1 LKNAPHRVLIGDLVR
16 VRRER
21 WRVVGVRLETGGYR
35 VVALTGTGRTNAG
48 VRRVVIAPFDRVEPA
63 EHAGGVRVVSM
74 AAWRTACAG
83 LFNEQGAQHSAGGLH
98 TAAAARM
105 DLHPHQLEP
114 ALAIGRGLASRVLIA
129 DEVGLG
135 KTIQA
140 GLVISELRARCAAD
154 RVLVIAPA
162 GLRTQWARE
171 LNERFGLEPAV
182 MDAREGRR
190 RAALLPAGVNP
201 WTTMPIAIASM
212 DYVKRPEVLAA
223 VALCHW
229 DVVVID
235 EAHGVS
241 GGTDRRQA
249 AAALCERAAYVLLLT
264 ATPHNGDPA
273 AFRSLCGIG
282 AVDDDPLLIFR
293 RTRAEMPAAPTRRI
307 HRLRVRQTADE
318 RAAHDALAEVAR
330 IAQGEPA
337 NHDARLACSVLYK
350 RAFSSAHALAR
361 TAARRLAALS
371 GESDPDL
378 SQQPLLPLYCD
389 KGGEDD
395 GDASDDAPRLFAP
408 LVADAATE
416 RALLEDVHAAARA
429 AATADSKLRVLRRL
443 LSRLDALG
451 ERAIVF
457 TEYRDTLAHVHA
469 SLGRPAVLIH
479 GGLTIEERNAAVNTF
494 VSGAAT
500 LLLATDAAGEGL
512 NLQGSCRVVV
522 NLELPWNPM
531 RLEQRIG
538 RVDRIGQ
545 TRTVHVFHLI
555 AAQAGE
561 AAVLGRL
568 EGRVMRA
575 AEDVGAAD
583 PLGLLQTLEETTQ
596 PPAFPGF
603 RLVAEAQEER
613 AHAIQARAGSA
624 RRSGATDSGVPSRML
639 LAVGRRRRRLRAALA
654 GRSVAIFRAALAEP
668 GGRPTAVRLACTS
681 FATAWVHPRTK
692 GWADGVGLA
701 IERLVPG
708 EVDPHLDAW
717 RASNAHVHHEFWN
730 RRIARER
737 AIASTE
743 ARAPALRQPGLFD
756 RRSEQQAVADEVA
769 AAAQGTAR
777 RDRIA
782 DAERARDVC
791 LDGPRPVLVLL
802 N

>member
-1 LKNAPHRVLIGDLVR
+1 MKNAPRRILVGDLVR

-21 WRVVGVRLETGGYR
+21 WRVVGVRLETGGHR
-35 VVALTGTGRTNAG
+35 VVILTGTGRTNAG
-48 VRRVVIAPFDRVEPA
+48 VRRVVITPFDRVEPA
-63 EHAGGVRVVSM
+63 EHAGGGRVVSM
-74 AAWRTACAG
+74 ATWRAACAA
-83 LFNEQGAQHSAGGLH
+83 LLNEQAAQHSTSALH
-98 TAAAARM
+98 TAAAARI

-114 ALAIGRGLASRVLIA
+114 ALAISRGLTSRVLIA
-129 DEVGLG
+129 DDVGLG

-140 GLVISELRARCAAD
+140 GLVISELRARGAAD

-171 LNERFGLEPAV
+171 MNERFGFEPAV

-201 WTTMPIAIASM
+201 WTTMPVVIASI

-229 DVVVID
+229 DAVVID

-249 AAALCERAAYVLLLT
+249 AAALCQSAAYVLLLT

-273 AFRSLCGIG
+273 AFRSLCDLG
-282 AVDDDPLLIFR
+282 AVNDPLLIFR
-293 RTRAEMPAAPTRRI
+293 RTRAEVASAPSRRI
-307 HRLRVRQTADE
+307 HRLHVRLSGNE
-318 RAAHDALAEVAR
+318 RAAHAALADVAR
-330 IAQGEPA
+330 VAQAEGA

-350 RAFSSAHALAR
+350 RAFSSAYALAR

-371 GESDPDL
+371 GAPDSDL
-378 SQQPLLPLYCD
+378 SQQPLLPLYD
-389 KGGEDD
+389 EDD
-395 GDASDDAPRLFAP
+395 GDTSDDAPRFVAR
-408 LVADAATE
+408 LVEDPATE
-416 RALLEDVHAAARA
+416 RALLEDVQNTARA
-429 AATADSKLRVLRRL
+429 AATAESKLRVLRRL
-443 LSRLDALG
+443 LARLDALG
-451 ERAIVF
+451 EHAIVF

-479 GGLTIEERNAAVNTF
+479 GGLTIEERTAAVNAF

-555 AAQAGE
+555 AADAGE

-568 EGRVMRA
+568 EDRVTKA

-583 PLGLLQTLEETTQ
+583 PLGLLRTLEETIQ

-603 RLVAEAQEER
+603 RLVAEAQAER
-613 AHAIQARAGSA
+613 AQVIQARAGRA
-624 RRSGATDSGVPSRML
+624 RRSGATDTDTGALSRIL

-654 GRSVAIFRAALAEP
+654 GRSVAIFRAALTCS
-668 GGRPTAVRLACTS
+668 GGAPAAVRLACVS
-681 FATAWVHPRTK
+681 FTTVCVQSRTK
-692 GWADGVGLA
+692 RWADGVRSA
-701 IERLVPG
+701 IEQLVPD
-708 EVDPHLDAW
+708 EVDPQLESW
-717 RASNAHVHHEFWN
+717 RAGNSLVHHEFWN

-737 AIASTE
+737 AIAATDV
-743 ARAPALRQPGLFD
+743 RALTLRQPGLFD
-756 RRSEQQAVADEVA
+756 RRSEQQSVAQQATVA
-769 AAAQGTAR
+769 AQCAAR

-791 LDGPRPVLVLL
+791 LDGPRAVLL
-802 N
+802 LLN